1 MTAPHIIY
9 TIGHGSDSFDA
20 FLERLAP
27 HRVTTVVD
35 VRSHP
40 VSRHAPDFDKP
51 TLVEEAASAG
61 LGYRWLGAELGGR
74 PRDPGLYDG
83 RGEDGRGEN
92 AGGEVRWQELAR
104 SAAFSGGIEQL
115 IGLARSS
122 TIAVMCSELE
132 PRQCHRSHAI
142 APALEMAGFEVI
154 DILAD
159 GSAAPHQPRL
169 M

>member
-1 MTAPHIIY
+1 MTAPLVIY

-27 HRVTTVVD
+27 HGVSTVVD

-74 PRDPGLYDG
+74 PRDPQLYDPS
-83 RGEDGRGEN
+83 
-92 AGGEVRWQELAR
+92 GEVRWQELA
-104 SAAFSGGIEQL
+104 SSTTFAGGIEQL
-115 IGLARSS
+115 VGLARSS
-122 TIAVMCSELE
+122 TIVVMCSELE
-132 PRQCHRSHAI
+132 PRFCHRSHVV
-142 APALEMAGFEVI
+142 APALEAAGYSI
-154 DILAD
+154 LDILAD
-159 GSAAPHQPRL
+159 GSATPHQPPL
-169 M
+169 A